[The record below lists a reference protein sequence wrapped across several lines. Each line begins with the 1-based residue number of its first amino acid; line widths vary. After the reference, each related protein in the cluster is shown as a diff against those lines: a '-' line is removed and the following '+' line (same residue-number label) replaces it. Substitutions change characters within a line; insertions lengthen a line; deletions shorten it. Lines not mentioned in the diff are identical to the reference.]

1 MLLEAF
7 GSKCGII
14 CRHHSSFEC
23 FMRTIIE
30 LPEPS
35 LMQLDAWAKE
45 QNISRA
51 EAVRRA
57 VDQMLKRLAQP
68 KGIGFGLWN
77 PSGAPLPQERGGL
90 ALQRE
95 LRDEWPD

>member
-1 MLLEAF
+1 
-7 GSKCGII
+7 
-14 CRHHSSFEC
+14 
-23 FMRTIIE
+23 MRTIID

-35 LMQLDAWAKE
+35 LVQLDAWAGA

-68 KGIGFGLWN
+68 KGAGFGVWN
-77 PSGAPLPQERGGL
+77 PSETAIPPARDGL

-95 LRDEWPD
+95 LRDEWPE